1 MTNPNSPYVT
11 PEVFPVRG
19 PVNYV
24 PATYYQLRGGGTRR
38 HEGHD
43 IVAPAGTPVI
53 SATPGVVRRVYRNAQ
68 VEGNGVLIVDAQGA
82 MHGYFHF
89 ESAPLVY
96 EGQEVAAG
104 TLLGYVGS
112 TGRANGPHLHY
123 QIERGGRRYN
133 ASEKLLDLLETDRLA
148 GRIPPTRYMP
158 WQRG

>member
-43 IVAPAGTPVI
+43 IVAPRSTPVI
-53 SATPGVVRRVYRNAQ
+53 SATPGVIRRVYRNAQ
-68 VEGNGVLIVDAQGA
+68 VEGNGVLIVDERGA
-82 MHGYFHF
+82 LHGYFHF

-96 EGQEVAAG
+96 EGQEIRAG

-123 QIERGGRRYN
+123 QIEKNGRRYN
-133 ASEKLLDLLETDRLA
+133 AGEKLLELLQNDRLA
-148 GRIPPTRYMP
+148 GRIPRERYVP
-158 WQRG
+158 WIRA